1 MKSLNIRS
9 HQIKQHALILGK
21 GFKVMKQN
29 IVILLLLAVLFLSPA
44 TDHSAWAAPTIQN
57 SDQKEIHTVAPT
69 IELDSEG
76 VTLTWNAAEINFEA
90 LPDGTT
96 RISAAGF
103 ETLYRPGYPQIPVA
117 SVLLAVPAN
126 AEPDI
131 EVISLKEETKTL
143 ANSILVSPRPDGI
156 LRDSSGEYLELN
168 STPKNPTTIPFN
180 SPIELEMIGIVRG
193 VSLAR
198 ISFYPVI
205 PQGNEL
211 TLTKQIKARIDYNN
225 YALSPQS
232 IGDSSNDPILTA
244 LKNSVVNPTQ
254 VSPSEINQAPLINM
268 PNAVSDVLIVE
279 VEQVGI
285 SELTYQDLLDADFPV
300 AQVNP
305 HNLQLIHKGTQVALE
320 WEGDGDNSFESG
332 ERLLFFAYPE
342 SNRWATFDTY
352 LLSEG
357 SSAGQRMTGRS
368 ANPAGTQA
376 GTPNIKLVFEENLY
390 YSPNCF
396 CGSTPLARDGDR
408 WVWNELDISKPETT
422 FRRYYSDLPNIDPS
436 IAGVLTVWLIGYT
449 DTIHPIDHN
458 VEVFL
463 NGTLLGNVEWDGKKV
478 IEAQFDLPGDSL
490 KADDNE
496 LALNLPGISGVSKE
510 GMWLDAYQIQYG
522 LQNADLGEAVNF
534 SGEQI
539 PRAYNLNLTSNTGL
553 RAYQVTNPD
562 QPLRL
567 TDVQINS
574 NTISF
579 KDPSSMGPQD
589 YAASTES
596 GIQTP
601 SGLRLQSS
609 LPTIGVNGFSGA
621 EYIAISHSDF
631 ISSITP
637 LINYRQNQG
646 LNTLTQDIQP
656 IFDNYSDGIPS
667 PQAVRDYLEDA
678 YLNWPVTPIY
688 ILLVGDGT
696 YDPKHFDS
704 NSSNTFIPPYLADV
718 DPWAGETASDNRF
731 VAVDGSDNL
740 PDMLL
745 GRLPV
750 NSADEADIIVQK
762 ILAYEYGS
770 MPGDWPQDTVFVADN
785 ADTAGDFPANSNE
798 LADDVHLPFQT
809 DKIYHT
815 DSTLTSETRSRILQS
830 LNNGSG
836 VTVYSGHSSVHQW
849 AIENFLHYDDIA
861 SLENGSRL
869 PILVEAT
876 CFTSFFQRP
885 DLSTLDEGFL
895 RHNSGGAVAIW
906 GPSGMG
912 LPEGHLKL
920 VEGFIQSVYQNNQRN
935 LGQAI
940 QAGRLH
946 LATEASAY
954 STLIDTQTLLGD
966 PATTIMLSSTSAT
979 NHMYLPFVER

>member
-29 IVILLLLAVLFLSPA
+29 IVILLLLAALFLSPV

-57 SDQKEIHTVAPT
+57 SDQKEIHSVAPT

-76 VTLTWNAAEINFEA
+76 VTMTWNAAEFNIEA
-90 LPDGTT
+90 LPDGST

-103 ETLYRPGYPQIPVA
+103 VTLYKPGYPQIPIA

-131 EVISLKEETKTL
+131 ELISLKEETKTL

-156 LRDSSGEYLELN
+156 LRDSSSEFLGLN
-168 STPKNPTTIPFN
+168 STPGNPTTITFN
-180 SPIELEMIGIVRG
+180 SPLELEMIGIVRG

-205 PQGNEL
+205 PEGNEL
-211 TLTKQIKARIDYNN
+211 KLTKQIKARIDYNTHTI
-225 YALSPQS
+225 SPQS
-232 IGDSSNDPILTA
+232 VRDSSNDPILMT
-244 LKNSVVNPTQ
+244 LKESVINPSQILT
-254 VSPSEINQAPLINM
+254 SKINQAPLINM

-279 VEQVGI
+279 VEQAGI
-285 SELTYQDLLDADFPV
+285 TELSFQDILDAGFPI

-305 HNLQLIHKGTQVALE
+305 HNLQLTHKDTQVALE
-320 WEGDGDNSFESG
+320 WEGDGDNNFEAG
-332 ERLLFFAYPE
+332 ERLLFFANPE
-342 SNRWATFDTY
+342 TNRWATFDTY
-352 LLSEG
+352 LLSES
-357 SSAGQRMTGRS
+357 SSAGQRITSRS

-376 GTPNIKLVFEENLY
+376 GTPNVKLVFEENLY

-408 WVWNELDISKPETT
+408 WVWNDLDISKPETT
-422 FRRYYSDLPNIDPS
+422 FRRYYNDLPNIDPS
-436 IAGVLTVWLIGYT
+436 IAGKLTVWLIGYT
-449 DTIHPIDHN
+449 DTIHPIDHH
-458 VEVFL
+458 VEVYI
-463 NGTLLGNVEWDGKKV
+463 NGTLLGSVEWDGKKA
-478 IEAQFDLPGDSL
+478 IQARFDLPGGSL

-496 LALNLPGISGVSKE
+496 LAINIPGISGVSKE

-522 LQNADLGEAVNF
+522 LQNADLDEAVIF

-539 PRAYNLNLTSNTGL
+539 PRAYSLNMASNTGL

-567 TDVQINS
+567 SDVQINS

-579 KDPSSMGPQD
+579 QDPSSMGPQD
-589 YAASTES
+589 YAATTES
-596 GIQTP
+596 GIQSP

-609 LPTIGVNGFSGA
+609 LPTVGVNGFAGA

-631 ISSITP
+631 ISSISP
-637 LINYRQNQG
+637 IINYRQNQG

-667 PQAVRDYLEDA
+667 PEAVRDYLEDA
-678 YLNWPVTPIY
+678 YINWPVTPIY

-696 YDPKHFDS
+696 YDPKHYES
-704 NSSNTFIPPYLADV
+704 NSSDTFIPPYLADV

-731 VAVDGSDNL
+731 VAVDGNDNL

-750 NSADEADIIVQK
+750 NSTDEAEVIVQK
-762 ILAYEYGS
+762 ILAYENRTA
-770 MPGDWPQDTVFVADN
+770 PGDWPQDTIFVADN
-785 ADTAGDFPANSNE
+785 EDIAGNFPANSNE
-798 LADDVHLPFQT
+798 LADYVYSPFQT

-815 DSTLTSETRSRILQS
+815 ASTPTSETRSRILQS

-836 VTVYSGHSSVHQW
+836 VTVYTGHSSVHQW
-849 AIENFLHYDDIA
+849 AIENFLHYNDIA
-861 SLENGSRL
+861 NLENGSRL

-885 DLSTLDEGFL
+885 DLSTLDEEFL
-895 RHNSGGAVAIW
+895 RHDYGGAVAIW

-912 LPEGHLKL
+912 LPDGHLKL
-920 VEGFIQSVYQNNQRN
+920 VEGFIQSVYQYNQRN

-966 PATTIMLSSTSAT
+966 PAITIMLSSTSA
-979 NHMYLPFVER
+979 NNNLYLPFVER